1 MLTDRTHQPFKI
13 DDADP
18 ASDRAMLV
26 LQYLTAVI
34 AVIAAALLAFLH

>member
-1 MLTDRTHQPFKI
+1 MLTDRTHQPFAI

-18 ASDRAMLV
+18 SSDRGMLV

-34 AVIAAALLAFLH
+34 AVVAAALLALVN